1 MTKNKKI
8 EIANLI
14 KTQIVDKCKMTD
26 DIIKQIIQLTVPY
39 SGPADTILG
48 EMLRAHQF
56 IEYRYFNDGD
66 MIDENGNCSNESVET
81 SWKYIANRFCS
92 CVRRRNR
99 EYISNVNIE
108 NETKFYFSN
117 DGISY
122 KRKLELILDNI
133 IEFAIIHPQVFK
145 DNNIDSRSN
154 INSNWTMDVV
164 DMEED
169 YDYYINYVNGNYL
182 R

>member
-1 MTKNKKI
+1 MTKSRKI

-14 KTQIVDKCKMTD
+14 KTQIVDKCEMTD
-26 DIIKQIIQLTVPY
+26 DIIKQIIQSTVSY

-66 MIDENGNCSNESVET
+66 MIDANGNCSNESVET
-81 SWKYIANRFCS
+81 SWKYIANRFCN
-92 CVRRRNR
+92 CVRRRHLGGA
-99 EYISNVNIE
+99 NIE
-108 NETKFYFSN
+108 YETKIYFSN
-117 DGISY
+117 DDISY

-133 IEFAIIHPQVFK
+133 IEFAIIHPQVFN
-145 DNNIDSRSN
+145 DNDIDSRSD

-169 YDYYINYVNGNYL
+169 YDYYINYINGKLL

>member
-1 MTKNKKI
+1 MTKNEKI
-8 EIANLI
+8 KIANLI
-14 KTQIVDKCKMTD
+14 KTQIVDKCEMTD

-92 CVRRRNR
+92 CVRRRN
-99 EYISNVNIE
+99 YDDVNIKD
-108 NETKFYFSN
+108 ETKIYFSN
-117 DGISY
+117 DGTSY

-133 IEFAIIHPQVFK
+133 IEFVIIHPQVFN
-145 DNNIDSRSN
+145 DNNIDSRSD
-154 INSNWTMDVV
+154 INSDWTMDVV

-169 YDYYINYVNGNYL
+169 YDYEEL
-182 R
+182 LD